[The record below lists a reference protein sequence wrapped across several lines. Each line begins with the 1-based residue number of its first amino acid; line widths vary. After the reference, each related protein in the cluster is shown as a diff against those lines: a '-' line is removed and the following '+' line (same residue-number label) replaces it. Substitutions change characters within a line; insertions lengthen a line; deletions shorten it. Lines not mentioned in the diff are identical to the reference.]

1 MTNRQES
8 GQRSAGSPEAATG
21 IHLPRLAFLARAHPS
36 RTGDGRPERHPQ
48 GAHHGRPG
56 RQGTFPHPSDGRRR
70 QRRPGAAAPAAD
82 VDRGRDRVRADGRRL
97 VNRATTPKDVLQLR
111 ADYGRSWTVRMLH
124 GTACATRRRDLSDSE
139 LGAGLA
145 MTLYDGD
152 RESLSEQLI
161 EQTRIEESLSSTP

>member
-1 MTNRQES
+1 MS
-8 GQRSAGSPEAATG
+8 
-21 IHLPRLAFLARAHPS
+21 
-36 RTGDGRPERHPQ
+36 
-48 GAHHGRPG
+48 
-56 RQGTFPHPSDGRRR
+56 
-70 QRRPGAAAPAAD
+70 
-82 VDRGRDRVRADGRRL
+82 
-97 VNRATTPKDVLQLR
+97 RATTSEEDVQHLQ
-111 ADYGRSWTVRMLH
+111 ADYGKSWNVRMLH